1 MKFNDVLSRPEEIMN
16 VKDSVTVVT
25 SVFTQTATGGVLQ
38 KKLFLTISQLR
49 TPISKDQRTSAND
62 YFCI

>member
-1 MKFNDVLSRPEEIMN
+1 MQHNMKFNDVLSRPEEIMN

-38 KKLFLTISQLR
+38 KSC
-49 TPISKDQRTSAND
+49 S
-62 YFCI
+62 